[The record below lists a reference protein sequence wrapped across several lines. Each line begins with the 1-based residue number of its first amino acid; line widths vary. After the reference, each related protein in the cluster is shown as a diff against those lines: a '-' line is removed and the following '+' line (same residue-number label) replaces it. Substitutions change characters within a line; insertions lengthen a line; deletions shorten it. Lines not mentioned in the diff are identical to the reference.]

1 MATTIAKMAV
11 VLSANTKQFESGLA
25 RASTRAKKFG
35 VDFAKIGKVLAKGL
49 TVIAVAAAAMAAAV
63 VAGLVAITKAGF
75 TSIDALAKTAV
86 KLNIS
91 TEALAGFRLSAK
103 FAGVEVKVLEKALQ
117 QLNVGI
123 ADAARGMGEAM
134 DALLDLGLDP
144 TKLVLLKL
152 EDQFRA
158 VVDAWGG
165 VEARRKIDI
174 AFGLFGARGTALINI
189 LNEGKKGLEETA
201 DQAERFGRAISGTD
215 AAGVERANDAMERI
229 GQILAGIGEQ
239 LAKDIAP
246 LVEHL
251 ATVIIEGVN
260 VVKSL
265 QTVARFG
272 LGVGKATGAKFFDTL
287 SKTKRVGAFGLEV
300 LGAQQDAANLRA
312 SAKASQ
318 QRSFDIIFSNFGN
331 DFVRRMGGQVSGLSQ
346 VSGADRPAGAMATM
360 PEMLQEMREVKEAV
374 QTNVAVNARMLR
386 IAESGAMP

>member
-103 FAGVEVKVLEKALQ
+103 FAGVEVKVLEKTLQ

-123 ADAARGMGEAM
+123 ADADRGMGEAM

-229 GQILAGIGEQ
+229 GQILAGIGDQ

-272 LGVGKATGAKFFDTL
+272 LGVGKIAGASFFDAAAI
-287 SKTKRVGAFGLEV
+287 TKRTAAFGLDV
-300 LGAQQDAANLRA
+300 LGAEQVAATLRA
-312 SAKASQ
+312 RAEKNRQ
-318 QRSFDIIFSNFGN
+318 QAFSILTSGAGN
-331 DFVRRMGGQVSGLSQ
+331 EFIRRMGGQVSGLSQ
-346 VSGADRPAGAMATM
+346 VSGADRPAGAMATL
-360 PEMLQEMREVKEAV
+360 PEVIEAIDRG
-374 QTNVAVNARMLR
+374 TEAALATAAMTGRLLD
-386 IAESGAMP
+386 IAESGGMP